1 MEIEANAR
9 GSVVFSNYK
18 STAEVPISTFTEN
31 PVDQGASRRLIGK
44 AINGSPDLLV
54 SVLRMDPGQYHPL
67 HSHPN
72 MGELYFVL
80 EGPCEIRVGD
90 RIEMCEPGT
99 AIYTPAG
106 IPHSIRTHECGAAVM
121 VAFPEGD
128 WDSIQKIW
136 HEEPDH

>member
-1 MEIEANAR
+1 VESESR
-9 GSVVFSNYK
+9 GTIVFSNYK
-18 STAEVPISTFTEN
+18 STAEVPISSLTEN
-31 PVDQGASRRLIGK
+31 PVDQGSSRRLIGQ

-54 SVLRMDPGQYHPL
+54 AVLRMDPEQYHPL

-80 EGPCEIRVGD
+80 EGPCEIQVGD
-90 RIEMCEPGT
+90 RTEICETGT

-106 IPHSIRTHECGAAVM
+106 VPHSIRTHENGAAVM

-128 WDSIQKIW
+128 WNAIEKVW
-136 HEEPDH
+136 HEAPDH